1 MTERQG
7 EVYDIGYQRYNG
19 PQEGRSRARK
29 AIWIDGLRTSLGLG
43 RGWTV
48 KILPALLFIAMVTPA
63 LVFTLIASFAG
74 PGDADGIPGHADYYE
89 IASRIL
95 LLFSAII
102 APELL
107 TTDRRN
113 GVINLYLV
121 RPLSLND
128 YIIGRWLAFFSI
140 TLIIVYL
147 PQVMLFLGLSL
158 SAPDAWNYLQNN
170 WLDIPRFIASGLF
183 VAAFTTTLPLSVAAF
198 TTRRAYAAA
207 FVIGLFI
214 VSSATGNALVEEI
227 GGSNAKW
234 YALIDITSVP
244 IFINDVIFNKTDSSE
259 LIGELKR
266 LPDLV
271 VYAWYLVLT
280 VGPASLL
287 WWRYKNLRT

>member
-1 MTERQG
+1 MTDRQG
-7 EVYDIGYQRYNG
+7 EVYDIGYQRYHG

-29 AIWIDGLRTSLGLG
+29 AIWINGIRTSLGLG
-43 RGWTV
+43 RGWTS

-63 LVFTLIASFAG
+63 LISTLIASFTGSAT
-74 PGDADGIPGHADYYE
+74 DTIFGHADYFE

-113 GVINLYLV
+113 GLINLYLV

-128 YIIGRWLAFFSI
+128 YILGRWLAFFSI

-147 PQVMLFLGLSL
+147 PQLLLFVGLSL
-158 SAPDAWNYLQNN
+158 SAPDVWDYLQSN
-170 WLDIPRFIASGLF
+170 WLNIPRFLASGLI

-207 FVIGLFI
+207 FVVGLFI

-227 GGSNAKW
+227 GGASAKW

-244 IFINDVIFNKTDSSE
+244 IFINDMIFNKTDSSE
-259 LIGELKR
+259 LIDELKR
-266 LPDLV
+266 LPNLV

-287 WWRYKNLRT
+287 WWRYQNLRT

>member
-1 MTERQG
+1 MRERQG
-7 EVYDIGYQRYNG
+7 EVYDIGYQRYHG
-19 PQEGRSRARK
+19 PREGRSRARK
-29 AIWIDGLRTSLGLG
+29 GIWINGLRTSLGLG
-43 RGWTV
+43 RGWTS
-48 KILPALLFIAMVTPA
+48 KILPALLIIAMVTPA

-74 PGDADGIPGHADYYE
+74 PDSEAVSGHADYFE
-89 IASRIL
+89 IAARIL

-147 PQVMLFLGLSL
+147 PHVILFLGLSL
-158 SAPDAWNYLQNN
+158 SAPDVWDYLQNN
-170 WLDIPRFIASGLF
+170 WLNIPRFIASGLI
-183 VAAFTTTLPLSVAAF
+183 VAVFTTTIPLAVAAF

-214 VSSATGNALVEEI
+214 VSTATGNALVEEI
-227 GGSNAKW
+227 GGASAKW

-244 IFINDVIFNKTDSSE
+244 IFINDMIFNKADSSE

-266 LPDLV
+266 LPAMV

-287 WWRYKNLRT
+287 WWRYQNLRT

>member
-1 MTERQG
+1 MTDRQG
-7 EVYDIGYQRYNG
+7 EVYDIGYQRYHG

-29 AIWIDGLRTSLGLG
+29 AIWINGIRTSLGLG
-43 RGWTV
+43 RGWTS

-63 LVFTLIASFAG
+63 LISTLIASFTGSAT
-74 PGDADGIPGHADYYE
+74 DTIFGHADYFE

-113 GVINLYLV
+113 GLINLYLV

-128 YIIGRWLAFFSI
+128 YILGRWLAFFSI

-147 PQVMLFLGLSL
+147 PQLLLFVGLSL
-158 SAPDAWNYLQNN
+158 SAPDVWDYLQSN
-170 WLDIPRFIASGLF
+170 WLNIPRFLASGLI

-227 GGSNAKW
+227 GGASAKW

-244 IFINDVIFNKTDSSE
+244 IFINDMIFNKTDSSE
-259 LIGELKR
+259 LIDELKR
-266 LPDLV
+266 LPNLV

-287 WWRYKNLRT
+287 WWRYQNLRT

>member
-1 MTERQG
+1 MTDRQG
-7 EVYDIGYQRYNG
+7 EVYDIGYQRYHG

-29 AIWIDGLRTSLGLG
+29 AIWINGIRTSLGLG
-43 RGWTV
+43 RGWTS

-63 LVFTLIASFAG
+63 LISTLIATFAG
-74 PGDADGIPGHADYYE
+74 SATDTILGHADYFE

-113 GVINLYLV
+113 GLINLYLV

-128 YIIGRWLAFFSI
+128 YILGRWLAFFSI

-147 PQVMLFLGLSL
+147 PQLLLFVGLSL
-158 SAPDAWNYLQNN
+158 SAPDVWDYLQSN
-170 WLDIPRFIASGLF
+170 WLNIPRFLASGLI

-227 GGSNAKW
+227 GGASAKW

-244 IFINDVIFNKTDSSE
+244 IFINDMIFNKTDSSE
-259 LIGELKR
+259 LIDELKQ
-266 LPDLV
+266 LPNLV

-287 WWRYKNLRT
+287 WWRYQNLRT

>member
-1 MTERQG
+1 
-7 EVYDIGYQRYNG
+7 
-19 PQEGRSRARK
+19 
-29 AIWIDGLRTSLGLG
+29 
-43 RGWTV
+43 
-48 KILPALLFIAMVTPA
+48 
-63 LVFTLIASFAG
+63 
-74 PGDADGIPGHADYYE
+74 
-89 IASRIL
+89 
-95 LLFSAII
+95 
-102 APELL
+102 
-107 TTDRRN
+107 
-113 GVINLYLV
+113 
-121 RPLSLND
+121 
-128 YIIGRWLAFFSI
+128 
-140 TLIIVYL
+140 
-147 PQVMLFLGLSL
+147 MLFLGLSL
-158 SAPDAWNYLQNN
+158 SAPDVWNYLQNN

-266 LPDLV
+266 LPALV

>member
-7 EVYDIGYQRYNG
+7 EVYDIGYQRYHG
-19 PQEGRSRARK
+19 PREGRSRARK
-29 AIWIDGLRTSLGLG
+29 GIWINGLRTSLGLG
-43 RGWTV
+43 RGWTS
-48 KILPALLFIAMVTPA
+48 KILPALLIIAMVTPA

-74 PGDADGIPGHADYYE
+74 PDSEAVSGHADYFE
-89 IASRIL
+89 IAARIL

-147 PQVMLFLGLSL
+147 PHVILFLGLSL
-158 SAPDAWNYLQNN
+158 SAPDVWDYLQNN
-170 WLDIPRFIASGLF
+170 WLNIPRFIASGLI
-183 VAAFTTTLPLSVAAF
+183 VAVFTTTIPLAVAAF

-214 VSSATGNALVEEI
+214 VSTATGNALVEEI
-227 GGSNAKW
+227 GGASAKW

-244 IFINDVIFNKTDSSE
+244 IFINDMIFNKADSSE

-266 LPDLV
+266 LPAMV

-287 WWRYKNLRT
+287 WWRYQNLRT

>member
-7 EVYDIGYQRYNG
+7 EVYDIGYQRYHG
-19 PQEGRSRARK
+19 PREGRSRARK
-29 AIWIDGLRTSLGLG
+29 GIWINGLRTSLGLG
-43 RGWTV
+43 RGWTS
-48 KILPALLFIAMVTPA
+48 KILPALLIIAMVTPA

-74 PGDADGIPGHADYYE
+74 PDSEAVSGHADYFE
-89 IASRIL
+89 IAARIL

-147 PQVMLFLGLSL
+147 PHVILFLGLSL
-158 SAPDAWNYLQNN
+158 SAPDVWDYLQNN
-170 WLDIPRFIASGLF
+170 WLNIPRFIASGLI
-183 VAAFTTTLPLSVAAF
+183 VAVFTTTIPLAVAAF

-214 VSSATGNALVEEI
+214 VSTTTGNALVEEI
-227 GGSNAKW
+227 GGASAKW

-244 IFINDVIFNKTDSSE
+244 IFINDMIFNKTDSSE

-266 LPDLV
+266 LPAMV

-287 WWRYKNLRT
+287 WWRYQNLRT

>member
-7 EVYDIGYQRYNG
+7 EVYDIGYQRYHG

-29 AIWIDGLRTSLGLG
+29 AIWINGLRTSLGLG
-43 RGWTV
+43 RGWTS

-63 LVFTLIASFAG
+63 LVFTLIASFSG
-74 PGDADGIPGHADYYE
+74 PDTDTLPGHADYFE

-147 PQVMLFLGLSL
+147 PQVLLFLGLSL
-158 SAPDAWNYLQNN
+158 SAPDIWDYLQNS
-170 WLDIPRFIASGLF
+170 WLNIPQFIASGLI
-183 VAAFTTTLPLSVAAF
+183 VAVFTTTLPLSVAAF

-227 GGSNAKW
+227 GGASAKW

-244 IFINDVIFNKTDSSE
+244 IFINDMIFNKTDSSE
-259 LIGELKR
+259 LIAEMKR

-287 WWRYKNLRT
+287 WWRYRNLRT